1 MASVQLVDGNRKQK
15 VIVLVEHSPNTDG
28 KRVCAF
34 LIYFLNVCFFKK
46 YNTFQRLLLYP
57 AHNSSTQALAHFF
70 FLWSMNDHANAQAS
84 MSVMAIRR
92 VYNGMMIY
100 IF

>member
-34 LIYFLNVCFFKK
+34 LIYF
-46 YNTFQRLLLYP
+46 
-57 AHNSSTQALAHFF
+57 
-70 FLWSMNDHANAQAS
+70 
-84 MSVMAIRR
+84 
-92 VYNGMMIY
+92 
-100 IF
+100 

>member
-34 LIYFLNVCFFKK
+34 
-46 YNTFQRLLLYP
+46 
-57 AHNSSTQALAHFF
+57 
-70 FLWSMNDHANAQAS
+70 
-84 MSVMAIRR
+84 
-92 VYNGMMIY
+92 
-100 IF
+100 